1 MRKPRDFDAALRAL
15 NEKTKAL
22 KENKR
27 RQLGDIIIETGADVL
42 DVETL
47 TGALLAIVQT
57 QDAAQKESWR
67 RNGAEFFRGKAS
79 KSLEATRDNS
89 QLSAE
94 GNRGG
99 TSS

>member
-27 RQLGDIIIETGADVL
+27 RQLGDIVIETNADTL

-57 QDAAQKESWR
+57 KDAAQKES
-67 RNGAEFFRGKAS
+67 
-79 KSLEATRDNS
+79 
-89 QLSAE
+89 
-94 GNRGG
+94 
-99 TSS
+99 